1 MKRIGRFGSTARIV
15 RWTWSIVAVEPPAS
29 GGVNLPSSRKDR
41 ALERRRREDAEGDR
55 RIMGSGRRVGTF
67 WLSAREGLVGILE
80 ELDWDFF
87 WMKGTASLRTWEK
100 S

>member
-1 MKRIGRFGSTARIV
+1 M
-15 RWTWSIVAVEPPAS
+15 
-29 GGVNLPSSRKDR
+29 PSSRKDR
-41 ALERRRREDAEGDR
+41 ALERRRREEAEGDR

-67 WLSAREGLVGILE
+67 WLSAREGLVGMLE

-100 S
+100 SWGGQSRLERYLIEEGKHIPWA